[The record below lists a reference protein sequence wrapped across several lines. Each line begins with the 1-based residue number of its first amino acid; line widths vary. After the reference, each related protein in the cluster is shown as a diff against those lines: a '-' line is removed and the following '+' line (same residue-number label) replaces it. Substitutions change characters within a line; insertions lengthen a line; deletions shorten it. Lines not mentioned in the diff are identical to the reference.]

1 MYRYVKFA
9 RESKTLDEGI
19 SYVIEKTGIPRTI
32 IEQVAPFNSSYQF
45 SKRTTIEM
53 AVSSNTKG
61 YFICLNAFD
70 SDGINKNSS
79 GSLFSADG
87 RIIDSGQVIES
98 SYYLQIISSMAY
110 DASKTYTLIPLII
123 SGFGLFESM
132 YTFPLLDS
140 RFLIN
145 VNNYTVINGMK
156 YRVCQAC
163 EYAVNPLRSVA
174 YPITE

>member
-70 SDGINKNSS
+70 SDGINKN
-79 GSLFSADG
+79 
-87 RIIDSGQVIES
+87 
-98 SYYLQIISSMAY
+98 
-110 DASKTYTLIPLII
+110 
-123 SGFGLFESM
+123 
-132 YTFPLLDS
+132 
-140 RFLIN
+140 
-145 VNNYTVINGMK
+145 
-156 YRVCQAC
+156 
-163 EYAVNPLRSVA
+163 
-174 YPITE
+174 